1 MSIKMRLMRKQGFF
15 ISALIRFAAEP
26 RFGGH
31 ANHNCGLVEAHWTV
45 TTWKPGELVP
55 VTLGEIVITPN
66 GVEIT
71 GDELFAMV
79 KAFNENQSFDFTAR

>member
-1 MSIKMRLMRKQGFF
+1 ANDVDEQ
-15 ISALIRFAAEP
+15 P
-26 RFGGH
+26 RIGGH

-71 GDELFAMV
+71 GDEWLAMQDAV
-79 KAFNENQSFDFTAR
+79 SDRSSCDSY

>member
-1 MSIKMRLMRKQGFF
+1 MRIITAVWWRLTGQLR
-15 ISALIRFAAEP
+15 L
-26 RFGGH
+26 
-31 ANHNCGLVEAHWTV
+31 
-45 TTWKPGELVP
+45 KPGELVP